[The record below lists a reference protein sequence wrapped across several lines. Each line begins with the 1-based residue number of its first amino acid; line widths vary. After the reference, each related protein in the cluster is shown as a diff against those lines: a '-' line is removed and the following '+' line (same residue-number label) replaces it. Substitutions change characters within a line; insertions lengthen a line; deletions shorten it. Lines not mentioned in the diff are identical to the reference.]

1 MEERA
6 PHGASEK
13 VRSPFTTHSQTLPG
27 GSPSLAAGCI
37 AGGAWIGAGG
47 VGGVA
52 GAGVATPTAL
62 GVGALGVLDAGVWV
76 EAVTATTAVMS
87 TPLRIQGKRFASVSF
102 AIPHCKAEPTM
113 SANCQLK

>member
-27 GSPSLAAGCI
+27 GSPSWAAGCT
-37 AGGAWIGAGG
+37 AGGVWIGAGAG
-47 VGGVA
+47 SAGAVSA

-62 GVGALGVLDAGVWV
+62 GAGTFGVLKAGVWV
-76 EAVTATTAVMS
+76 EAITAATATVVMS
-87 TPLRIQGKRFASVSF
+87 TPLRIHG
-102 AIPHCKAEPTM
+102 
-113 SANCQLK
+113 